1 MAGLDPAQGG
11 RTQVTA
17 GRQFVQRP
25 AARHPQSP
33 DPLPDEGIQLTVLLH
48 TQDAMPEAQGLDTVN
63 GMAHS
68 HLAEILDLDADVLHQ
83 YHRDLITWVSSLT
96 PDRPLII
103 DLGAGTGTGALA
115 LARQLPDAQV
125 IAVDVSEPMLEHLQH
140 KAHALGVADRI
151 RTVQADLDQPWPALG
166 PADLV
171 WASASLHHMADPDRA
186 LRQVLTALRPGGVL
200 AVTELDSFPRFLP
213 DEAGAALEE
222 RCHAALAGIRAEAG
236 MHIGEDW
243 GVHLAKAGFTVEAE
257 RRFDIALQAPLPA
270 AAGRYAQASLQRMR
284 HGLDGRLDADDLAAL
299 DTVAAGVLGRDDL
312 TVRTTRTVWLAR
324 RPKKS

>member
-1 MAGLDPAQGG
+1 
-11 RTQVTA
+11 
-17 GRQFVQRP
+17 
-25 AARHPQSP
+25 
-33 DPLPDEGIQLTVLLH
+33 
-48 TQDAMPEAQGLDTVN
+48 
-63 GMAHS
+63 MAHS
-68 HLAEILDLDADVLHQ
+68 HLAELLDLDAEVLHE

-125 IAVDVSEPMLEHLQH
+125 VAVDASEPMLEHLRH

-171 WASASLHHMADPDRA
+171 WASASLHHMADPDHT
-186 LRQVLTALRPGGVL
+186 LTQVLAALRPGGVF

-213 DEAGAALEE
+213 DEAGAALEK
-222 RCHAALAGIRAEAG
+222 RCHAALAEIRAEAG

-243 GVHLAKAGFTVEAE
+243 GVRLAKAGFTVEAE
-257 RRFDIALQAPLPA
+257 RRFDIVLQAPLPA
-270 AAGRYAQASLQRMR
+270 ATGRYAQISLQRVG
-284 HGLDGRLDADDLAAL
+284 HGLDGRLDANDLAAL
-299 DTVAAGVLGRDDL
+299 DAVAADVRGRDDL
-312 TVRTTRTVWLAR
+312 IVQATRTVWLVR
-324 RPKKS
+324 RPKTHR

>member
-1 MAGLDPAQGG
+1 MPLAQ
-11 RTQVTA
+11 
-17 GRQFVQRP
+17 
-25 AARHPQSP
+25 
-33 DPLPDEGIQLTVLLH
+33 DLGI
-48 TQDAMPEAQGLDTVN
+48 VN

-83 YHRDLITWVSSLT
+83 YHRDLITWVSSVT

-125 IAVDVSEPMLEHLQH
+125 VAVDVSEPMLEHVQH

-186 LRQVLTALRPGGVL
+186 LTQILTALRPDGVL

-222 RCHAALAGIRAEAG
+222 RCHAALAEIRAEAG

-243 GVHLAKAGFTVEAE
+243 GVRLAKAGFTVEVE

-270 AAGRYAQASLQRMR
+270 ATGRYAQVCLQRMR
-284 HGLDGRLDADDLAAL
+284 HGLDGRLDAGDLTVL
-299 DTVAAGVLGRDDL
+299 DAVAAGVLSRNDL
-312 TVRTTRTVWLAR
+312 TVRATRTVWLAR
-324 RPKKS
+324 RPKTP